1 MRSGSLIVLDEIRH
15 RDYHSIRF
23 LCVMIFFVFT
33 TLSIMQMNSAKE
45 LEDYVSAPAYVTDV
59 SSRQQYRKSGVRTLY
74 SFTVHWEYEGQEY
87 QKKYTD
93 SLDPHSGL
101 DEVHIA
107 PDNSDITLG
116 SSEGSTQ
123 GAIMTLLFCAVA
135 FVVWTILFIISK
147 NKCYEV
153 KENCYMGIGLCSLSS
168 IMTGFFYH
176 AISTDPRY
184 HKSVSTMGA
193 LLAVSVIG
201 LTVSII
207 LLIIVKK
214 IAARK

>member
-23 LCVMIFFVFT
+23 LCVMIFFVFM
-33 TLSIMQMNSAKE
+33 TLSIMQMNSATE

-93 SLDPHSGL
+93 LLDPHSGL

-107 PDNSDITLG
+107 PDNSDMTLG
-116 SSEGSTQ
+116 SSEGSIQ

-153 KENCYMGIGLCSLSS
+153 KENCHMGIGLCSLSS

-184 HKSVSTMGA
+184 QKSVSTMGA
-193 LLAVSVIG
+193 LLTVSVIG

-207 LLIIVKK
+207 LLIIVKR

>member
-1 MRSGSLIVLDEIRH
+1 MKSGSLIVLDEIRH

-23 LCVMIFFVFT
+23 LCVMIFFMFM

-93 SLDPHSGL
+93 LLDPHSGL

-107 PDNSDITLG
+107 PDNSDMTLG
-116 SSEGSTQ
+116 SSEGSIQ

-153 KENCYMGIGLCSLSS
+153 KENCHLGIGLCSLLS
-168 IMTGFFYH
+168 IIAGFFYH
-176 AISTDPRY
+176 VTSTDPRY
-184 HKSVSTMGA
+184 QSSASAMGA
-193 LLAVSVIG
+193 LALLGIIG
-201 LTVSII
+201 LAFSII
-207 LLIIVKK
+207 ILIIVKR
-214 IAARK
+214 ISARK

>member
-1 MRSGSLIVLDEIRH
+1 MNSGSKIILEEIRH
-15 RDYHSIRF
+15 KDYHSIRF
-23 LCVMIFFVFT
+23 LCIMIFSVFMLLT
-33 TLSIMQMNSAKE
+33 IMQISAAKD
-45 LEDYVSAPAYVTDV
+45 LEEYISAPAYVTDI
-59 SSRQQYRKSGVRTLY
+59 SSRKEYRKSGTRTLY
-74 SFTVHWEYEGQEY
+74 SFTVHWEYEGEEY
-87 QKKYTD
+87 QKKYVD
-93 SLDPHSGL
+93 VFDPDLGL

-107 PDNSDITLG
+107 PDNSDMTLG
-116 SSEGSTQ
+116 SSEGSIQ

-184 HKSVSTMGA
+184 QKSVSTMGA